1 MICPVCRG
9 SGISPL
15 TDSPS
20 RVARRVMA
28 RMISFRVTCGACKGT
43 GYRPDPT
50 PARPVD
56 RSKELIERR
65 NRIMKVLAD
74 EETSL
79 GGLAYFAEKAA
90 EKAASELE
98 QLLTKW
104 DESAGPL
111 ETGLTWRCLGDAL
124 CKAVEVQRSGPFPG
138 WTRSQ
143 DTRLDRAFEAY
154 GKAEPF
160 LREAS
165 GSPELGRLY
174 SRFGDALRLLG
185 SGDSLYV
192 LEKAEA
198 HYREA
203 LRLIAASLPEE
214 AQQIRSKL
222 RSVDETLKTKRTL
235 TLRPNLKTAGT
246 ASFEML
252 RSIEKSS
259 TPSLPLP
266 GSLFPG

>member
-28 RMISFRVTCGACKGT
+28 RMISFRVICGACKGT
-43 GYRPDPT
+43 GYRPDPA

-56 RSKELIERR
+56 RSKELVERR
-65 NRIMKVLAD
+65 DRIMKVLAD

-124 CKAVEVQRSGPFPG
+124 RRAVELQRGSPFPG
-138 WTRSQ
+138 WTRSKDQ
-143 DTRLDRAFEAY
+143 RLDRAFEAY
-154 GKAEPF
+154 GKAEPL

-165 GSPELGRLY
+165 VSPELGRLY
-174 SRFGDALRLLG
+174 ACFGDALRLLD
-185 SGDSLYV
+185 SGDSL
-192 LEKAEA
+192 LKCAEA

-214 AQQIRSKL
+214 VQQIRSKL
-222 RSVDETLKTKRTL
+222 RSIEEILKTKRTL
-235 TLRPNLKTAGT
+235 TLRPNLMTAGT

-252 RSIEKSS
+252 RSIEKRA